1 MTEDEAI
8 MAGPRPAASSG
19 LPGGAGAGVSAA
31 TEPRRRY
38 RAWRRFRRHKAA
50 QAGAILLVGL
60 VVVALFA
67 PLLAPYQP
75 DAVDMAHRLAA
86 PSLEHLFG
94 TDQLGRDLF
103 SRVIF
108 GARISVVIG
117 LISVS
122 VAIGGGLPLGAAAGF
137 LGGATDRVLTAVIDF
152 LLSFPPLLLAILVIA
167 IFGPGLMNGMLAI
180 GVSLVPVFA
189 RLIRAEILRVR
200 EEVYVEAVRALGARN
215 LVILWRHVLP
225 NAVPP
230 IIVQG
235 TLSLATAILSASY
248 LGFLGLGAQPPTP
261 EWGAML
267 NDGRRFLRTAT
278 HVSIFPGAAIVLTIL
293 AFNLFGD
300 GLRDALDPRSK
311 HG

>member
-1 MTEDEAI
+1 MMDDEAVL
-8 MAGPRPAASSG
+8 AGSQPSPAA
-19 LPGGAGAGVSAA
+19 GAAREAA
-31 TEPRRRY
+31 TDATAPREAQRRH

-50 QAGAILLVGL
+50 QAGAVLLAGL
-60 VVVALFA
+60 VVVAIFA
-67 PLLAPYQP
+67 PLIAPYSP
-75 DAVDMAHRLAA
+75 DTVDMAHRLAG
-86 PSLEHLFG
+86 PSRAHPFG

-122 VAIGGGLPLGAAAGF
+122 VAMGGGLPLGAAAGF
-137 LGGATDRVLTAVIDF
+137 LGGATDRILTAVIDF

-180 GVSLVPVFA
+180 GVSLIPVFA

-200 EEVYVEAVRALGARN
+200 EEVYVEAVRALGAPS
-215 LVILWRHVLP
+215 LIVLWRHVLP
-225 NAVPP
+225 NAIPP

-267 NDGRRFLRTAT
+267 NDGRRFLRTAM
-278 HVSIFPGAAIVLTIL
+278 HVSIFPGAAIMLTIL

-300 GLRDALDPRSK
+300 GLRDALDPRSH